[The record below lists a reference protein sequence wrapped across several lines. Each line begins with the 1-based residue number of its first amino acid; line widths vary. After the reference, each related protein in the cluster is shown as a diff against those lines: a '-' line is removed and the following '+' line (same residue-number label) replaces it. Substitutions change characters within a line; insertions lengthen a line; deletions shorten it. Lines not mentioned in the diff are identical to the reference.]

1 MKETRTEIIGTLI
14 FMIVMSAGL
23 SKGALRAFGDLLFSS
38 ENQNVKMNGEFY
50 C

>member
-23 SKGALRAFGDLLFSS
+23 SKGALRAFRDLLFSS
-38 ENQNVKMNGEFY
+38 ENLNQSLN
-50 C
+50 